1 MKISFRLLHKIDLVL
16 LIAVFLLIIIGLLNI
31 YSMGLSSIET
41 KMIFF
46 NKQLAFAL
54 TGLILLLSFTVL
66 DYRFLKSYHKIF
78 LILSV
83 ILLLVVVIFGRSI
96 RGASAW
102 ISLFGFRFQPVELVK
117 ISLIIFLATYLSNTA
132 KEFYHS
138 WKPIIVSGA
147 VSFLMIFLVLLQPD
161 MGSAIILFVIWFMMI
176 FFTNIDKKKVM
187 IISLLVLIVLSF
199 GWFGFLKDYQKERI
213 VTFLNPE
220 ADPLGVG
227 YNLSQSIIAV
237 GSGQFTG
244 RGFGLGSQS
253 QLNFLPEQRTDFIY
267 AVISEEF
274 GFLGSA
280 LVIIIIA
287 VFLYKIITIIK
298 KSSDNFAVF
307 LALGFLIMFFF
318 QSMMNIA
325 MNLGIAPVIGLP
337 LPFVSYGGSSMWM
350 SLIAVGILESIVIHK
365 TEFN

>member
-1 MKISFRLLHKIDLVL
+1 MKISFRSLHKIDFLL
-16 LIAVFLLIIIGLLNI
+16 LIAVFLLILIGLLNI
-31 YSMGLSSIET
+31 YSIGLSNIET

-54 TGLILLLSFTVL
+54 TGFLLLFAFTVL
-66 DYRFLKSYHKIF
+66 DYRSLKSYYKIF
-78 LILSV
+78 LVVSV
-83 ILLLVVVIFGRSI
+83 ILLLAVVIFGRSI

-102 ISLFGFRFQPVELVK
+102 ISLFGLRFQPVELVK
-117 ISLIIFLATYLSNTA
+117 ISLIIFLAKYLSNTA

-138 WKPIIVSGA
+138 WSPILFSGA
-147 VSFLMIFLVLLQPD
+147 VSFVMIFLVLLQPD
-161 MGSAIILFVIWFMMI
+161 MGSAIILFIIWFGMI
-176 FFTNIDKKKVM
+176 FFTNIDKKKVL
-187 IISLLVLIVLSF
+187 IITLLIIITISF

-213 VTFLNPE
+213 LTFLDPG

-227 YNLSQSIIAV
+227 YNLSQSVIAV
-237 GSGQFTG
+237 GSGKLTG

-267 AVISEEF
+267 AVVSEEF

-280 LVIIIIA
+280 LVIVIIGI
-287 VFLYKIITIIK
+287 FLYKIITIIRR
-298 KSSDNFAVF
+298 SNDNFAVF

-325 MNLGIAPVIGLP
+325 MNLGMAPVIGLP
-337 LPFVSYGGSSMWM
+337 LPFISYGGSSMWT

-365 TEFN
+365 TEFS

>member
-1 MKISFRLLHKIDLVL
+1 MKISFKSLYKIDFLL

-31 YSMGLSSIET
+31 YSIGLSNVET

-54 TGLILLLSFTVL
+54 TGVLLLFTFTIL
-66 DYRFLKSYHKIF
+66 DYRSLKSYYKIF
-78 LILSV
+78 LVVSV
-83 ILLLVVVIFGRSI
+83 VLLLAVVIFSRSI

-102 ISLFGFRFQPVELVK
+102 ISFLGFRFQPVELVK
-117 ISLIIFLATYLSNTA
+117 ISLIIFLAKYLSNTA

-138 WKPIIVSGA
+138 WKPILFSGA
-147 VSFLMIFLVLLQPD
+147 VSFVMIFLVLLQPD

-176 FFTNIDKKKVM
+176 FFTNIDKKKIL
-187 IISLLVLIVLSF
+187 IISLLIIITVSL
-199 GWFGFLKDYQKERI
+199 GWFSFLQTYQKERI
-213 VTFLNPE
+213 LTFLDPG

-227 YNLSQSIIAV
+227 YNLSQSVIAV
-237 GSGQFTG
+237 GSGQLTG

-253 QLNFLPEQRTDFIY
+253 QLNFLPEQRTDFIF

-280 LVIIIIA
+280 LVVIIIGI
-287 VFLYKIITIIK
+287 FLYKIITIIK
-298 KSSDNFAVF
+298 RSNDNFAVF

-337 LPFVSYGGSSMWM
+337 LPFISYGGSSMWM
-350 SLIAVGILESIVIHK
+350 SLIAVGILESIVIHR
-365 TEFN
+365 TEFS

>member
-1 MKISFRLLHKIDLVL
+1 MKISFRSLHKIDLVL

-31 YSMGLSSIET
+31 YSIGLSNIET

-46 NKQLAFAL
+46 NKQLAYAI
-54 TGLILLLSFTVL
+54 TGIILLLGFTVL
-66 DYRFLKSYHKIF
+66 DYRSLKSYYKVF
-78 LILSV
+78 LVLSV
-83 ILLLVVVIFGRSI
+83 VLLLAVVIFGRSI

-117 ISLIIFLATYLSNTA
+117 ISLIIFLAKYLSTTA

-138 WKPIIVSGA
+138 WSPILFSGA

-176 FFTNIDKKKVM
+176 FFTNINQKKVL
-187 IISLLVLIVLSF
+187 IISLLIIITISF
-199 GWFGFLKDYQKERI
+199 GWFGFLKTYQKERI
-213 VTFLNPE
+213 LTFLDPG

-227 YNLSQSIIAV
+227 YNLSQSVIAV
-237 GSGQFTG
+237 GSGKLTG

-280 LVIIIIA
+280 LVIIIIGI
-287 VFLYKIITIIK
+287 FLYRIITIIR
-298 KSSDNFAVF
+298 KSNDNFAVF

-318 QSMMNIA
+318 QAMMNIA
-325 MNLGIAPVIGLP
+325 MNLGMAPVIGLP
-337 LPFVSYGGSSMWM
+337 LPFISYGGSSMWM

-365 TEFN
+365 TEFS

>member
-1 MKISFRLLHKIDLVL
+1 MKISFRLLQKIDFIL
-16 LIAVFLLIIIGLLNI
+16 LIAVFLLMIIGLLNI
-31 YSMGLSSIET
+31 YSIGLSDIET

-46 NKQLAFAL
+46 DKQLIFGL
-54 TGLILLLSFTVL
+54 TGIILLLAFTTL
-66 DYRFLKSYHKIF
+66 DYRFLKSYYKIF

-83 ILLLVVVIFGRSI
+83 ILLLAVVIFGRSI

-117 ISLIIFLATYLSNTA
+117 ISLIIFLAKYISETA
-132 KEFYHS
+132 KDFYYS
-138 WKPIIVSGA
+138 WKPIIISGA
-147 VSFLMIFLVLLQPD
+147 ISFLMIFLVLLQPD
-161 MGSAIILFVIWFMMI
+161 MGSAIVLFIIWFGMI
-176 FFTNIDKKKVM
+176 FFTNIDKKKV
-187 IISLLVLIVLSF
+187 IIICLLILIALSL
-199 GWFGFLKDYQKERI
+199 GWFGFLKEYQKERI
-213 VTFLNPE
+213 LTFLNPE

-227 YNLSQSIIAV
+227 YNLSQSVIAV
-237 GSGQFTG
+237 GSGQFSG

-267 AVISEEF
+267 AVVSEEF

-280 LVIIIIA
+280 LVVIIIGI
-287 VFLYKIITIIK
+287 FLYKIIHIIR

-318 QSMMNIA
+318 QSMLNIA

-337 LPFVSYGGSSMWM
+337 LPFISYGGSSMWM
-350 SLIAVGILESIVIHK
+350 SLIAVGILESIVVHK
-365 TEFN
+365 TEFS